1 MSISHYRH
9 ETRLYVLVQM
19 GKAHFLKRETITIFA
34 IFLRTVSSSWVF
46 MHVME
51 TSTETTMLCTADW
64 IGSLLFHKKRK
75 GRAALLQCGN
85 QITRNTAGGKNFCK
99 PPRTQVTNTTPTATV
114 SSSMN
119 ALAFNPSRSHCSNPE
134 QLRDLVPRVN
144 SNAHLFYRI
153 FVSHSADASS
163 VTFIIFFNFPTSH

>member
-1 MSISHYRH
+1 MSFYACNGNKQGDNYVVYG
-9 ETRLYVLVQM
+9 RLNWFPLPQE
-19 GKAHFLKRETITIFA
+19 K
-34 IFLRTVSSSWVF
+34 
-46 MHVME
+46 
-51 TSTETTMLCTADW
+51 
-64 IGSLLFHKKRK
+64 K
-75 GRAALLQCGN
+75 GRAALLQYGN
-85 QITRNTAGGKNFCK
+85 QITRNTTGGNNFCK

-163 VTFIIFFNFPTSH
+163 VTFIIIIFF